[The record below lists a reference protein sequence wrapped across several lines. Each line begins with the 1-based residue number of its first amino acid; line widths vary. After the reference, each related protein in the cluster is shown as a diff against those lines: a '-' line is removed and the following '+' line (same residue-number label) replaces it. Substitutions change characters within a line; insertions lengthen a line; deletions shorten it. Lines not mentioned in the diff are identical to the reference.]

1 MEVPRVT
8 TPISLS
14 TAEGLLLDAL
24 KNRLVAL
31 PSKEVAS
38 LLLAQLWIESGRG
51 TASKAHALG
60 NLMAAGFAN
69 GVEHFVWSGDYS
81 RPSWYADTS
90 HPLHSEML
98 AGRQPSA
105 FRAYASFADS
115 IADYVKLM
123 FSPKYAPL
131 VQAARTG
138 NPHAFASAISSTG
151 YTSQM
156 PPGMGDTFAGL
167 LREFAAKGVYASLP
181 KAPSGTA
188 PVGPASPVS
197 PSPPSPG
204 PGPGGGYVVAA
215 GEIVSLHMGA
225 YGAMVA
231 IWQKLA
237 GLPVTG
243 QFDAET
249 LSGTLDW
256 QAAHGLDADG
266 VVGPRTWTKAISS

>member
-1 MEVPRVT
+1 MELPRVI

-14 TAEGLLLDAL
+14 TAEGLLLGAL
-24 KNRLVAL
+24 TNQLAAP

-51 TASKAHALG
+51 ASSKAHALG

-90 HPLHSEML
+90 HALHSEML

-115 IADYVKLM
+115 IADYVKLVL
-123 FSPKYAPL
+123 SPKYAPL
-131 VQAARTG
+131 MQAARTG

-151 YTSQM
+151 YTSQA
-156 PPGMGDTFAGL
+156 PPGIGNTLAGL
-167 LREFAAKGVYASLP
+167 LQEFAAKGVYASLP

-188 PVGPASPVS
+188 PVEPASRVL

-204 PGPGGGYVVAA
+204 PGHGGGYVVGK
-215 GEIVSLHMGA
+215 GELVSLHMGA
-225 YGAMVA
+225 YGPLVA

-237 GLPVTG
+237 GMPVTG
-243 QFDAET
+243 EFDAET
-249 LSGTLDW
+249 LSDTLDW
-256 QAAHGLDADG
+256 QTARGLEADG
-266 VVGPRTWTKAISS
+266 VVGPRTWTKALS

>member
-1 MEVPRVT
+1 MELPRVT

-14 TAEGLLLDAL
+14 TAEGLLLGAL
-24 KNRLVAL
+24 TNRLAAP

-51 TASKAHALG
+51 ASSKAHALG
-60 NLMAAGFAN
+60 NLMAAGFAD

-81 RPSWYADTS
+81 RPSWYANTS
-90 HPLHSEML
+90 HALHSEML

-105 FRAYASFADS
+105 FRAYSNFADS
-115 IADYVKLM
+115 IADYVKLVL
-123 FSPKYAPL
+123 SPKYAQL
-131 VQAARTG
+131 MQAARTG

-188 PVGPASPVS
+188 PMEPASPVS
-197 PSPPSPG
+197 PSPHSRG
-204 PGPGGGYVVAA
+204 SEPGGGYVVVR
-215 GEIVSLHMGA
+215 GEIVSLHRGA

-243 QFDAET
+243 EFDAET

-256 QAAHGLDADG
+256 QTARGLQADG
-266 VVGPRTWTKAISS
+266 VVDPMTWTKAISS